1 MSRTLPG
8 DSSTSRV
15 DCTPEARVTKS
26 LLGYGVL
33 AGPFYVVC
41 SVVQG
46 LLTPGFSFATDSW
59 SLLSLGAAGWI
70 HIAVFVLTG
79 LMTAAAAIGY
89 RRHLPSGPGRTA
101 WAYLLIY
108 GVLLVA
114 AGAALPDA
122 AGSGFSVHGMLH
134 LLAGGLGF
142 VAFAVW
148 SFAMAR
154 RLRAGSAGAGS
165 TGAAAAGIVVGAL
178 LLVGFVAIAASGGSA
193 VATIVLTVVV
203 ILAWAWLARVS
214 VWMYREAAA
223 AGRIVVPAAG

>member
-1 MSRTLPG
+1 MFMSQTVPG

-15 DCTPEARVTKS
+15 DCSPEARVTKS

-59 SLLSLGAAGWI
+59 SLLSLGGAGWV

-154 RLRAGSAGAGS
+154 RLRAGSAGA
-165 TGAAAAGIVVGAL
+165 AAAGIVVGVL

-203 ILAWAWLARVS
+203 ILAWAWLTLVS
-214 VWMYREAAA
+214 VWMYREAAE

>member
-59 SLLSLGAAGWI
+59 SLLSLGGAGWV

-134 LLAGGLGF
+134 LVAGGLGF

-154 RLRAGSAGAGS
+154 RLRAESA
-165 TGAAAAGIVVGAL
+165 GAAAAGIVVGVL

-203 ILAWAWLARVS
+203 ILAWAWLTLVS
-214 VWMYREAAA
+214 VWMYREAGET
-223 AGRIVVPAAG
+223 GRIVVPAAG

>member
-59 SLLSLGAAGWI
+59 SLLSLGGAGWV

-134 LLAGGLGF
+134 LVAGGLGF

-154 RLRAGSAGAGS
+154 RLRAESA
-165 TGAAAAGIVVGAL
+165 GAAAAGIVVGVL

-203 ILAWAWLARVS
+203 ILAWAWLTLVS
-214 VWMYREAAA
+214 VWMYREAGE

>member
-15 DCTPEARVTKS
+15 DCSPEARVTKS

-59 SLLSLGAAGWI
+59 SLLSLGGAGWV

-154 RLRAGSAGAGS
+154 RLRAGSAGA
-165 TGAAAAGIVVGAL
+165 AAAGIVVGVL

-203 ILAWAWLARVS
+203 ILAWAWLTLVS
-214 VWMYREAAA
+214 VWMYREAAE

>member
-1 MSRTLPG
+1 MSRTVPG
-8 DSSTSRV
+8 ESSTSRI
-15 DCTPEARVTKS
+15 DCTPEARITKS
-26 LLGYGVL
+26 LLGYGVV

-59 SLLSLGAAGWI
+59 SLLSLGGAGWV

-79 LMTAAAAIGY
+79 LMTAAAAVGY
-89 RRHLPSGPGRTA
+89 RRHLVGGPGRSA
-101 WAYLLIY
+101 WASLLVY
-108 GVLLVA
+108 GILLVA

-122 AGSGFSVHGMLH
+122 AGSGFTVHGMLH

-148 SFAMAR
+148 SFTMAR
-154 RLRAGSAGAGS
+154 RLRGRSRATSLAS
-165 TGAAAAGIVVGAL
+165 IVVGAL

-193 VATIVLTVVV
+193 VATIALTVVV
-203 ILAWAWLARVS
+203 VLAWAWLAVVS

-223 AGRIVVPAAG
+223 AGRIVVPVVG